1 MYNILLLSF
10 FLFLYAQGN
19 EYKPVDEVDLTKYVG
34 HWYQIYG
41 DNFDALFQGNGKCS
55 TADYELLEDGQV
67 FVTNKQ
73 IRDDL
78 QDSITGYAYY
88 KNDDCCGYLTVKLD
102 GTPEAPY
109 WILELGPIVN
119 DYYEYS
125 IVSDNLALSLFVLA
139 RNVDNFYSKYND
151 DVLKSLDSFG
161 FNKVWNSPVVM
172 NQTNC
177 DYF

>member
-1 MYNILLLSF
+1 M
-10 FLFLYAQGN
+10 
-19 EYKPVDEVDLTKYVG
+19 
-34 HWYQIYG
+34 
-41 DNFDALFQGNGKCS
+41 
-55 TADYELLEDGQV
+55 LEDGQV

-125 IVSDNLALSLFVLA
+125 IVSDNLALSLYVLA
-139 RNVDNFYSKYND
+139 RRSGYGHIYRIFELEWKNVIIQYYF
-151 DVLKSLDSFG
+151 VLLLL
-161 FNKVWNSPVVM
+161 
-172 NQTNC
+172 
-177 DYF
+177 

>member
-1 MYNILLLSF
+1 MGVL
-10 FLFLYAQGN
+10 
-19 EYKPVDEVDLTKYVG
+19 
-34 HWYQIYG
+34 
-41 DNFDALFQGNGKCS
+41 
-55 TADYELLEDGQV
+55 V

-78 QDSITGYAYY
+78 QDSISGYAHY
-88 KNDDCCGYLTVKLD
+88 KNYDCCGYLTVKLD

-139 RNVDNFYSKYND
+139 RNVDDFYNKHND
-151 DVLKSLDSFG
+151 NVLKSLDSFE
-161 FNKVWNSPVVM
+161 FNKIWNSPVVM